1 MQITGNAS
9 SKGLQPYIQ
18 VDSGSLGIPT
28 VALIDT
34 GADTNTISYA
44 LWEKL
49 GKPSLATHQLILTGF
64 AEQEVHMLGK
74 CSLPVYMFG
83 YKCTHEFFV
92 FRKIF
97 KYADD
102 TGRTL
107 AACISMHFEVA
118 QGSGQDSGTEIKASS
133 SICEHGSSAK
143 PRALGGEGR
152 ATSAPRD
159 AYGNSLIFSSL

>member
-1 MQITGNAS
+1 MQITGGKAS

-49 GKPSLATHQLILTGF
+49 GKPYLTTHQLILTGF

-74 CSLPVYMFG
+74 CNLPVYIFG

-92 FRKIF
+92 FPKNVSSTQMIMGEPWQRAFQCTLKWHKEAVKIVVRKKRF
-97 KYADD
+97 
-102 TGRTL
+102 
-107 AACISMHFEVA
+107 
-118 QGSGQDSGTEIKASS
+118 
-133 SICEHGSSAK
+133 
-143 PRALGGEGR
+143 
-152 ATSAPRD
+152 
-159 AYGNSLIFSSL
+159 